1 MISKARHNI
10 FVYSFFKIYTFWKIR
25 RNFNRVVVIGEP
37 DDRHMPVV
45 VISNHISWWDGFW
58 VMYLNMKKFHRK
70 FHFMM
75 LEEQLEKYSFFKK
88 TGGFSVRPGSRSV
101 LETIEHTR
109 ELLKDN
115 RNMVLIFPQG
125 EIQSLYRHDFIFEK
139 GIERIIKGKKGEIQ
153 IFLNANLVEFH
164 SRAKP
169 ALYIFIQEY
178 TLKDLSAEALQN
190 EYNRFYSSNLGKLI
204 NRSL

>member
-10 FVYSFFKIYTFWKIR
+10 LVYNFFKIYTFWKIR
-25 RNFNRVVVIGEP
+25 RNFQRVVIDGEP
-37 DDRHMPVV
+37 ENRHIPAV

-58 VMYLNMKKFHRK
+58 VMYLNMKKFQRK

-75 LEEQLEKYSFFKK
+75 LEEQLDKYSFFKR

-101 LETIEHTR
+101 LETIEHAR
-109 ELLKDN
+109 NLLKDK
-115 RNMVLIFPQG
+115 RNLVLIFPQG
-125 EIQSLYRHDFIFEK
+125 KIQSIYRMDFVFEK
-139 GIERIIKGKKGEIQ
+139 GIERILRDKAGEIQ
-153 IFLNANLVEFH
+153 IFFNANLIDFH
-164 SRAKP
+164 SEAKP

-178 TLKDLSAEALQN
+178 ALNDLSAETLQM
-190 EYNRFYSSNLGKLI
+190 EYNRFYSSSLEKLI

>member
-10 FVYSFFKIYTFWKIR
+10 LVYNFFKIYTVLKVR
-25 RNFNRVVVIGEP
+25 RVVINGESE
-37 DDRHMPVV
+37 DRHLPVT

-75 LEEQLEKYSFFKK
+75 LEEQLDKYSFFKR

-101 LETIEHTR
+101 LETIEHAR
-109 ELLKDN
+109 NLLKDK
-115 RNMVLIFPQG
+115 RNLVLIFPQG
-125 EIQSLYRHDFIFEK
+125 KIQSIYRMDFVFEK
-139 GIERIIKGKKGEIQ
+139 GIERILKDKAGEVQ
-153 IFLNANLVEFH
+153 VFFNANLIDYH
-164 SRAKP
+164 SEAKP
-169 ALYIFIQEY
+169 VLYIFIQEY
-178 TLKDLSAEALQN
+178 ALKDLSAETLQI
-190 EYNRFYSSNLGKLI
+190 EYNRFYNSSLEKLI